1 MPSPKKEV
9 DICYPYAWEDLRYLF
24 RFRTECVSELVNI
37 ILFVY
42 LASILAGAII
52 GYLVNIPSFSLFA
65 GIIATIGL
73 IPTFVK
79 LNTIKE
85 SFINPNASEEKED
98 KEESFGEVQTQL
110 ESSLIR
116 EGRNPF
122 HNVLIDEY
130 PTPTKMA
137 SKTQAPPITSIDKKV
152 ELDEYFRTQW
162 YSDPTDVFGKTQSQ
176 RMFITQPS
184 TTIPNQQDNYQDWL
198 YKIPGK
204 TCKEGNGDACYGGS
218 DGGVLPWANI

>member
-1 MPSPKKEV
+1 MPTPKKTV
-9 DICYPYAWEDLRYLF
+9 DMCYPYAWEDFRYLF

-42 LASILAGAII
+42 LASILFGAII
-52 GYLVNIPSFSLFA
+52 GYLVEIPSFSLFA

-85 SFINPNASEEKED
+85 SFINPTSSNK
-98 KEESFGEVQTQL
+98 KEESFGEVQTPL
-110 ESSLIR
+110 ESPLTQD
-116 EGRNPF
+116 GRNPF
-122 HNVLIDEY
+122 NNVLIDEY

-137 SKTQAPPITSIDKKV
+137 SKTQASPSEGTSIDKKV
-152 ELDEYFRTQW
+152 ELDEFFRTQW

-184 TTIPNQQDNYQDWL
+184 TTIPNNQDNYQDWL